1 VQAFFSLDVAQ
12 GILRRLIALVVL
24 VAMALPLAPATAQAQ
39 APNKKAVDRS
49 RQLVREG
56 NALFHGGRFD
66 EALKKYEL
74 AYELN
79 PGPKTVFNMAQV
91 NRQLKNHER
100 AAFFYDSYLN
110 LRPDAPNRAAVEAI
124 IADEKTKL
132 AEQRKAEALAKEK
145 AAAAAAAAAAALRPA
160 PPPTV
165 VGMAPPPPPPS
176 RPWFKRWYVWAAV
189 GAAVAGGV
197 AAGVA
202 LGAPSGRSNYT
213 ASVAFAH

>member
-1 VQAFFSLDVAQ
+1 MAFCSLDLAPTL
-12 GILRRLIALVVL
+12 LRRLIAVMLL
-24 VAMALPLAPATAQAQ
+24 VAMALPLAPASAQAQ

-66 EALKKYEL
+66 EALKKYEQ

-91 NRQLKNHER
+91 HRQLKNHER

-160 PPPTV
+160 PPV
-165 VGMAPPPPPPS
+165 VVVAAPPLPPPS

-189 GAAVAGGV
+189 GAVVAGGV

-202 LGAPSGRSNYT
+202 LGPSGRSNYT